1 MERRIGHRQL
11 AEIIALFMI
20 VQFFGLFIAVFSLS
34 PVQTVV
40 VSSSTSSALSSPFV
54 QAAYDVVSI
63 AVFAILILAVLR
75 LYKNKGALL
84 FRLVESFAVG
94 FGTIV
99 MFFFILA
106 TIFYNVNAVYTAA
119 VAVMFGAAVVIA
131 KNRVRHLRNFA
142 ALTSSIGLG
151 IIIGNYGF
159 VLAYAFMFIMAVY
172 DYIAVFV
179 TKHMLVLAKA
189 ASNENLSLL
198 IGSSNVEVVP
208 RAQADKKVLA
218 ELRSEVKKK
227 QINDPVIMRIIDSGE
242 MPVLSQIQLGTGDLT
257 LPLVMSVGLFI
268 SMTYFSVPV
277 GGTAMINVYYLPV
290 VAALGAVAGLLFTM
304 WLLKRYSV
312 ALPAIPPLFAVMNF
326 FIGAGM
332 LAYSKP
338 ADFLAGV
345 GLPSGSYLDYYLM
358 SAGMMV
364 VGVAFLLLMIITL
377 ERNKGK
383 LKSGRISDGKPA
395 RLRGRVRQ

>member
-1 MERRIGHRQL
+1 LERRIGYRQL
-11 AEIIALFMI
+11 IEIITLFMI
-20 VQFFGLFIAVFSLS
+20 VQFFGLFIAVFSLN
-34 PVQTVV
+34 PVQTTVI
-40 VSSSTSSALSSPFV
+40 SSSTSSSLNSPLL
-54 QAAYDVVSI
+54 QAVYDVISI
-63 AVFAILILAVLR
+63 AVFTILILAILR

-99 MFFFILA
+99 MFFFILT
-106 TIFYNVNAVYTAA
+106 TIFYNVNVIYTAA
-119 VAVMFGAAVVIA
+119 VAVLFGATVVIA
-131 KNRVRHLRNFA
+131 KNRVKHLRNFA

-159 VLAYAFMFIMAVY
+159 VLAYAFMFIMAMY
-172 DYIAVFV
+172 DYIAVFI

-208 RAQADKKVLA
+208 RAQADKKALA
-218 ELRSEVKKK
+218 ELKNEVKKN
-227 QINDPVIMRIIDSGE
+227 QIKDPIIKKVIDSGE
-242 MPVLSQIQLGTGDLT
+242 MPVLSQIQLGAGDLT

-268 SMTYFSVPV
+268 STAYFSVPA
-277 GGTAMINVYYLPV
+277 GSTATINVYYLPI
-290 VAALGAVAGLLFTM
+290 VAALGAVAGLIFTM

-326 FIGAGM
+326 FIGFGM
-332 LAYSKP
+332 LAYSRP
-338 ADFLAGV
+338 ENFLIGI
-345 GLPSGSYLDYYLM
+345 GIHQGSYIEYYM
-358 SAGMMV
+358 IAAGMII

-377 ERNKGK
+377 ERSRSKQK
-383 LKSGRISDGKPA
+383 LIKTSKDKTKQKS
-395 RLRGRVRQ
+395 